1 MAANL
6 VEVITPMPDSSAKT
20 RAEAALERVKSLV
33 IRTHDDYAAA
43 AADLAEVKGQ
53 FRAVDK
59 QREELKAP
67 SLEACRRVDSF
78 FKPPLQFLG
87 QAETILK
94 GKLSAYDAEQERLRR
109 EEQAR
114 LDEIARQE
122 RLRKEAEAREV
133 ERKAREKADAE
144 RRAAETQ
151 RQAEAKARREAEG
164 SQGPR

>member
-1 MAANL
+1 MTVVTDCTNTPTHATSITLFPASTFITYGYNMAANL

-78 FKPPLQFLG
+78 FKPPLQFL
-87 QAETILK
+87 
-94 GKLSAYDAEQERLRR
+94 
-109 EEQAR
+109 
-114 LDEIARQE
+114 
-122 RLRKEAEAREV
+122 
-133 ERKAREKADAE
+133 
-144 RRAAETQ
+144 
-151 RQAEAKARREAEG
+151 
-164 SQGPR
+164 